1 MKNKLEQFFED
12 FLKNGFAILDVEN
25 PLFLEKIRTQLKKQ
39 FNCNDLEN
47 LHKSIV
53 YSEINNERVKSYRAL
68 NNIDDWESGYFSL
81 ASEKLVSLL
90 GPDLS
95 IQSKLNL
102 SIQMPNDSSSI
113 LELHTDAL
121 AGQSVFELV
130 LWVPITRAFDSN
142 AMYIFSREK
151 TYEILDNLKK
161 SENKGMQYLFNKYKK
176 DANFLKLHYGQ
187 CLIFSPTLFH
197 GNILNN
203 TDITRVSVNCRFK
216 NVFSHEAKSGERRL
230 GSFYRV
236 LTLSPVTKLGLSY
249 RDDLLKF

>member
-25 PLFLEKIRTQLKKQ
+25 PLFLDKIRTQLKKQ
-39 FNCNDLEN
+39 LKCNDLET
-47 LHKSIV
+47 LHKSIK
-53 YSEINNERVKSYRAL
+53 YSEINNERIKSYRAL
-68 NNIDDWESGYFSL
+68 NNLDDWESKYFSL

-90 GPDLS
+90 GPDIS

-113 LELHTDAL
+113 LDLHTDAL
-121 AGQSVFELV
+121 SGQSVFEIV
-130 LWVPITRAFDSN
+130 LWVPLTRAFDSN

-151 TYEILDNLKK
+151 TNEILDNLLE
-161 SENKGMQYLFNKYKK
+161 SEKKGMQHLFNEYKK
-176 DANFLKLHYGQ
+176 DANFLELKYGQ

-216 NVFSHEAKSGERRL
+216 NVFSHEAKNGERRL

-249 RDDLLKF
+249 RDDLIKF